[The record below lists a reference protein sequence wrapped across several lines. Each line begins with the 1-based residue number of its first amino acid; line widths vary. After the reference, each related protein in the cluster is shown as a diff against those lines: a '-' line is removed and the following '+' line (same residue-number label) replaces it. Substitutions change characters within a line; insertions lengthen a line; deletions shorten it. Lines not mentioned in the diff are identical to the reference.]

1 MPQYQFETQ
10 LVITPDSNN
19 TVLPNAQVT
28 MYDPSD
34 VTMASPLDLT
44 DAFGLPLTNPLTASP
59 QGFIPAFAASVP
71 QVMWSGGGYVGY
83 IGSFKSVLALAQAAA
98 DAAADALSG
107 AAGTIPSGGSDG
119 QVLTK
124 NGSTNFVTRWAAP
137 TGGGSVA
144 PGDVDTI
151 VGNLVSGGTG
161 ASVGAL
167 DNRYKKKGI
176 VPIDDLPA
184 GSSIVVRKTGSSWPA
199 RPTSRTDIIVIW
211 VGLDPDPSIITSG
224 TGGAMNNVDVRMAF

>member
-10 LVITPDSNN
+10 LVISPDANSI
-19 TVLPNAQVT
+19 VLAGAQVT
-28 MYDPSD
+28 LYDPSD
-34 VTMASPLDLT
+34 LALASPITLT
-44 DAFGLPLTNPLTASP
+44 DPNGLPMLNPLTASA
-59 QGFIPAFAASVP
+59 QGFIPAFAASIP
-71 QVMWSGGGYVGY
+71 QVMWSGGGFVGY
-83 IGSFKSVLALAQAAA
+83 IGSFKSVLDAARAAAQAAQ
-98 DAAADALSG
+98 DAVTG
-107 AAGTIPSGGSDG
+107 AAGAIPAGGTDG

-124 NGSTNFVTRWAAP
+124 NGSTNYATRWAAAS
-137 TGGGSVA
+137 GGGSVA

-184 GSSIVVRKTGSSWPA
+184 GSSIVVRKTGASWPA

-211 VGLDPDPSIITSG
+211 VGLDPDPAIITSG
-224 TGGAMNNVDVRMAF
+224 TAGAMNNVDVRMAI